1 MILANLILTS
11 QIFQRTASNQKF
23 LFLENASANEHLQVS
38 NSRENSLLSE
48 DENRLELSQS
58 PPCDIVIDDETVF
71 RAEKILKSR
80 RKKGKMQYLV
90 KWFDF
95 PMSESTWEPEENIL
109 DKRLIDVFRRSRK

>member
-1 MILANLILTS
+1 ME
-11 QIFQRTASNQKF
+11 Q
-23 LFLENASANEHLQVS
+23 
-38 NSRENSLLSE
+38 
-48 DENRLELSQS
+48 SQS
-58 PPCDIVIDDETVF
+58 HPDDIVIDDETVF

-109 DKRLIDVFRRSRK
+109 EKRLIDIFVDHGNSSLCLCRLLVVCLFLS